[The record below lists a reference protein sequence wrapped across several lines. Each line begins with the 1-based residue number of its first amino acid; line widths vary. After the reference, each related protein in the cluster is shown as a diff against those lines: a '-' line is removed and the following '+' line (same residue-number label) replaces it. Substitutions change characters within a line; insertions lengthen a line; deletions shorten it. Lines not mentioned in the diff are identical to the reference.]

1 MTVDA
6 GTTGA
11 MRHAVIAWE
20 RTPTNVMLA
29 RAGDWLLV
37 DPVRALKV
45 LRPGDV
51 ALARLDVRPT
61 LDGIQVG
68 MEALGELSARG
79 VTILNDPSTLLS
91 THDKL
96 LTARL
101 LAGAGIAHPETRLL
115 TSVTA
120 AREWSGP
127 VVVKPRFGSWGSYV
141 ERCDSQEELTR
152 HIASIQ
158 DHRWFR
164 SSGALLQSLVP
175 PSGFDLRLVVAR
187 QRVVGA
193 VLRVSADGEWR
204 TNVALGAHRVATTPP
219 ADAIRLAIEAAAAVT
234 GSLVGV
240 ALLPEGSGW
249 VVLEVNGAVE
259 FTSEYSFAGDV
270 FAAATEALSRRV
282 EKRPALARAGR

>member
-1 MTVDA
+1 
-6 GTTGA
+6 

-20 RTPTNVMLA
+20 RTPTNVALA
-29 RAGDWLLV
+29 RTGDWLLV

-45 LRPGDV
+45 LRPGDT

-61 LDGIQVG
+61 LDGIEVG

-101 LAGAGIAHPETRLL
+101 LAGAGIPHPETRLL
-115 TSVTA
+115 TSTTA
-120 AREWSGP
+120 AGEWSGP
-127 VVVKPRFGSWGSYV
+127 VVVKPRFGSWGRYV
-141 ERCDSQEELTR
+141 ERCNSPAELER
-152 HIASIQ
+152 HVASIEG
-158 DHRWFR
+158 HRWFR
-164 SSGALLQSLVP
+164 SSGAIVQSLVP

-193 VLRVSADGEWR
+193 ILRVSEEGEWR
-204 TNVALGAHRVATTPP
+204 TNVALGARRVATVPA
-219 ADAIRLAIEAAAAVT
+219 ADAIRLAIEAAGAVN

-240 ALLPEGSGW
+240 DLLPDGDGW

-259 FTSEYSFAGDV
+259 FTSEYSLAGDV
-270 FAAATEALSRRV
+270 FAAAAD
-282 EKRPALARAGR
+282 ALARRAQAEPSLVRLAG

>member
-1 MTVDA
+1 
-6 GTTGA
+6 
-11 MRHAVIAWE
+11 MRHAIIAWE
-20 RTPTNVMLA
+20 RTPTNLALA
-29 RAGDWLLV
+29 RAGDWVLV

-79 VTILNDPSTLLS
+79 VAILNDPSTLLS

-101 LAGAGIAHPETRLL
+101 LAGAGIPHPRTRLL
-115 TSVTA
+115 TSA
-120 AREWSGP
+120 MPAREWTGP
-127 VVVKPRFGSWGSYV
+127 VVVKPRFGSWGRYV
-141 ERCDSQEELTR
+141 ERCDCPEELKR
-152 HIASIQ
+152 HLASIQ
-158 DHRWFR
+158 GHRWFR
-164 SSGALLQSLVP
+164 SSGALVQSLVP

-204 TNVALGAHRVATTPP
+204 TNVALGARRVATSPP
-219 ADAIRLAIEAAAAVT
+219 ADAVRLAVAAAGAVN

-240 ALLPEGSGW
+240 DLLPDGDGW

-259 FTSEYSFAGDV
+259 FTSEYSLAGDV
-270 FAAATEALSRRV
+270 FTATTEALSRRV
-282 EKRPALARAGR
+282 EARSALVRAGR

>member
-1 MTVDA
+1 
-6 GTTGA
+6 
-11 MRHAVIAWE
+11 MRHAAIAWE

-101 LAGAGIAHPETRLL
+101 LAGAGIPHPQTRLL
-115 TSVTA
+115 TSTTA

-127 VVVKPRFGSWGSYV
+127 VVVKPRFGSWGSHV
-141 ERCDSQEELTR
+141 ERCDSQEELMR

-158 DHRWFR
+158 DQRWFR

-175 PSGFDLRLVVAR
+175 PCGFDLRLVVAR

-193 VLRVSADGEWR
+193 VLRVSPEGEWR
-204 TNVALGAHRVATTPP
+204 TNVALGAQRVATVPP
-219 ADAIRLAIEAAAAVT
+219 ADAIRLAVEAAGAVN

-240 ALLPEGSGW
+240 DLLPDGDGW

-259 FTSEYSFAGDV
+259 FTGEYSFAGDV
-270 FAAATEALSRRV
+270 FAAATEALSRPV
-282 EKRPALARAGR
+282 EPRPALAGAGR

>member
-1 MTVDA
+1 M
-6 GTTGA
+6 GR
-11 MRHAVIAWE
+11 MRHALIAWE
-20 RTPTNVMLA
+20 RTPTNVTLA
-29 RAGDWLLV
+29 RTGDWLLV
-37 DPVRALKV
+37 DPVRALRV
-45 LRPGDV
+45 LRPGDM

-101 LAGAGIAHPETRLL
+101 LAGAGIPHPVTRLL
-115 TSVTA
+115 TSATP
-120 AREWSGP
+120 AREWTGP

-141 ERCDSQEELTR
+141 ERCDSAAALER
-152 HIASIQ
+152 HIASIE

-164 SSGALLQSLVP
+164 SCGAIMQSLVP

-193 VLRVSADGEWR
+193 VLRVSAEGEWR
-204 TNVALGAHRVATTPP
+204 TNVALGARRVPTAPP
-219 ADAIRLAIEAAAAVT
+219 ADALRLAVEAAGAVN

-240 ALLPEGSGW
+240 DLLPDGDGW

-259 FTSEYSFAGDV
+259 FTSEYSLAGDV
-270 FAAATEALSRRV
+270 FGAVTESLSRRV
-282 EKRPALARAGR
+282 EARPALVGLAG

>member
-1 MTVDA
+1 MVGMT
-6 GTTGA
+6 
-11 MRHAVIAWE
+11 HALIAWE
-20 RTPTNVMLA
+20 RTPTNVALA
-29 RAGDWLLV
+29 RTGDWLLV
-37 DPVRALKV
+37 DPVRALRV
-45 LRPGDV
+45 LGRGDV
-51 ALARLDVRPT
+51 ALARLDIRPT

-115 TSVTA
+115 RAVSAEHPWT
-120 AREWSGP
+120 GP
-127 VVVKPRFGSWGSYV
+127 VVVKPRFGSWGLHV
-141 ERCDSQEELTR
+141 ARCDTASELRQHLDT
-152 HIASIQ
+152 IEGL
-158 DHRWFR
+158 RWFR
-164 SSGALLQSLVP
+164 SCGAIVQSLVP

-187 QRVVGA
+187 RQVVGA

-204 TNVALGAHRVATTPP
+204 TNVALGATRVPVTPP
-219 ADAIRLAIEAAAAVT
+219 AEAIRVALDAAAAVN

-240 ALLPEGSGW
+240 DLLPEADGGW

-259 FTSEYSFAGDV
+259 FTTEYSLAGDV
-270 FAAATEALSRRV
+270 FGAAIA
-282 EKRPALARAGR
+282 ALARPVAAVSALAQLPG